1 MAVSRLP
8 ASAYGPLGRVHVRVS
23 RIGFGGYR
31 VDDRSDVHREALREA
46 LVSGITLVD
55 TSSNYADGHSEIL
68 VGEVV
73 RDVLSRGATRREDLV
88 LATKAGYGPGH
99 EPARG
104 DQPGPR
110 GSAPSPPAASST
122 NCRASLLRSGS

>member
-1 MAVSRLP
+1 MRERNGPQAASRASSARRAASRESRRDTHKPNITPMAVSRLP

-55 TSSNYADGHSEIL
+55 TSSNYADGHSEI
-68 VGEVV
+68 
-73 RDVLSRGATRREDLV
+73 
-88 LATKAGYGPGH
+88 
-99 EPARG
+99 
-104 DQPGPR
+104 
-110 GSAPSPPAASST
+110 
-122 NCRASLLRSGS
+122 